1 MPDNAAQAMLENTQ
15 RLMTAANLLDIPI
28 LVAEQYPKGLGT
40 WKQKSYPNIGR
51 LFISRCLM

>member
-28 LVAEQYPKGLGT
+28 LVAE
-40 WKQKSYPNIGR
+40 
-51 LFISRCLM
+51 